1 MTRQLTLIFTK
12 HKESG
17 NCNESALLKIIELVN
32 PEVIF
37 EELSND
43 VFHMIYKKQSMSTL
57 ESNSI
62 KHYIKHHLIE
72 HIPIDTYERT
82 SIIDSKIDYLNQ
94 RIINGIGENSFHFRN
109 LINQRCELDDKYGFQ
124 FLNSSEII
132 KFMESFNSIKNKFLL
147 EKNDEKLNTIASLE
161 KEVIDNREETMLRN
175 NYNYSI
181 ENEYTTALF
190 FIGSG
195 HMHTILPKIKAWSEK
210 EGNVINWL
218 FYKDIKWS

>member
-1 MTRQLTLIFTK
+1 MSSNLFK
-12 HKESG
+12 HGEGKRSDQVDLRDNQQKQINKIG
-17 NCNESALLKIIELVN
+17 NWR
-32 PEVIF
+32 
-37 EELSND
+37 D
-43 VFHMIYKKQSMSTL
+43 
-57 ESNSI
+57 
-62 KHYIKHHLIE
+62 
-72 HIPIDTYERT
+72 
-82 SIIDSKIDYLNQ
+82 
-94 RIINGIGENSFHFRN
+94 
-109 LINQRCELDDKYGFQ
+109 
-124 FLNSSEII
+124 
-132 KFMESFNSIKNKFLL
+132 KNKFLL